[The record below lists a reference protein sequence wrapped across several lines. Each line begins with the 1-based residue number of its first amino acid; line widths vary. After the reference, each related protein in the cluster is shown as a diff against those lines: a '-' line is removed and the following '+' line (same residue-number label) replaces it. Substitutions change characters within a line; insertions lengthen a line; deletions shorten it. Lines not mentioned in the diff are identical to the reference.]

1 MPWASLQLHKAANL
15 IAACVFAF
23 ASPSLFSQTT
33 PETTKPSEY
42 LRTSWHTEDGLP
54 DGNITAIAQTPD
66 GYLWLGTFRGLA
78 RFDGARFVAIG
89 ANEGDAA
96 FPGGRI
102 SELFVD
108 AQGRLWVAGD
118 AGELG
123 YFQNGAFVQ
132 VTSVGGV
139 AVVGKNAPG
148 AAAKEVV
155 IHSTHSRGLPASD
168 LAEDSTGTIWFR
180 FGSAGLIRV
189 RDGEAV
195 MVTATNGLPTT
206 EVLALV
212 PDRDR
217 KPWLLGADG
226 LFRWSAGGW
235 AKIAT
240 TEGSLPGHAVACP
253 SSRDGFWLVVPQS
266 PGTGGGQIIHLP
278 DSPAPQRFEV
288 TPWFSDLQ
296 RSQVTAIWED
306 QTGRIWIGTHW
317 GGVMF
322 ADETGHWHQA
332 ESTGPLTKTRV
343 LSLFQDEQ
351 GAIWVGTLGEGLH
364 RLLPRIVKTLQLPSP
379 NRDFLINTVCA
390 GRSGDI
396 WVGTDTGGVFRFTEG
411 KWMHFGAQ
419 EGVDGPVYSILE
431 DRHTNVWCGVGTHLL
446 QFLNGRLGRTT
457 EPALNAGYALALFED
472 REGGIWVA
480 TPRGPAHCKGNRTTL
495 RSLGPSTTGVE
506 IRAFGQDAAG
516 DIWVGTIAQGAFC
529 VRSNRVDHFGPEAGL
544 TNPDARSVWCS
555 GNGEVWI
562 GTLGDGLFR
571 FRDGK
576 FQHIGNTDGLLDGT
590 INGILEDGHGEMWFT
605 TYNGLFGCSQDELS
619 FYQRGRT
626 PGLSCRWFSL
636 KNGLDF
642 RTCSGSG
649 QPVISRGND
658 GRIWFSNQ
666 SSLGVLEPQ
675 AGIKRGRSRKLLV
688 DSVVVDGEA
697 GETQPNGS
705 FRVPS
710 GFRSL
715 EIHYTSPDLISP
727 ASLRFRYRMQG
738 YEDEWVEAGE
748 RRVAYYNHVPPGQYQ
763 FEIMAG
769 GPGENWRQWSRNFTL
784 DVVPRFYE
792 LRRVQVG
799 GSLALLAILA
809 GSVWYAGRVRLRRR
823 LEKIE
828 AQNALER
835 ERGRIARDLH
845 DDLGA
850 GLAEVVLLG
859 ELAREDEVTAVE
871 MKTHVSD
878 MTEKTR
884 QLVAAMDEIVWTV
897 NPRNDSI
904 PNLASYVAEHAR
916 KFFSSASIRCR
927 LDIMPELPALPV
939 PAAARHNLFLA
950 VKEALHNVLKH
961 SGAGEVW
968 LRMHWAA
975 GGFRLEVQDDG
986 QGFDSNGS
994 THHGDGLENMRHR
1007 LESVGGQTLITS
1019 QRGHGT
1025 TVCFSLPVTEK

>member
-1 MPWASLQLHKAANL
+1 M
-15 IAACVFAF
+15 AACGFAF
-23 ASPSLFSQTT
+23 ASPSFFAQ
-33 PETTKPSEY
+33 PNPDIKPPEY

-78 RFDGARFVAIG
+78 RFDGARFATIG
-89 ANEGDAA
+89 ENDGDGA

-102 SELFVD
+102 SELLVD

-118 AGELG
+118 GGELG
-123 YFQNGAFVQ
+123 YFQKGVFVQ
-132 VTSVGGV
+132 VTSAGGV
-139 AVVGKNAPG
+139 TVVGKNRPGVAP
-148 AAAKEVV
+148 KEVA
-155 IHSTHSRGLPASD
+155 IHSTHSRGLPAAD

-180 FGSAGLIRV
+180 FGSTGLVRA

-212 PDRDR
+212 PDRGR
-217 KPWLLGADG
+217 RPWLLGTDG
-226 LFRWSAGGW
+226 LFRWSADGW
-235 AKIAT
+235 SRIAT
-240 TEGSLPGHAVACP
+240 TRGTLPGPAVACP
-253 SSRDGFWLVVPQS
+253 SRSDGFWLVVPHA
-266 PGTGGGQIIHLP
+266 PGTGGGQVIHLP
-278 DSPAPQRFEV
+278 NTLASRHFEV

-296 RSQVTAIWED
+296 RSKVTAIWED
-306 QTGRIWIGTHW
+306 QTGRIWLGTHW

-322 ADETGHWHQA
+322 ADETGHWRQA
-332 ESTGPLTKTRV
+332 ESAGPLSQSLV

-364 RLLPRIVKTLQLPSP
+364 RLVPRVVKTLQLPAS
-379 NRDFLINTVCA
+379 NRDFLITTVCA
-390 GRSGDI
+390 APSGNV
-396 WVGTDTGGVFRFTEG
+396 WVGTDTAGVFRLTEG
-411 KWMHFGAQ
+411 KWTHFGAE
-419 EGVDGPVYSILE
+419 EGLNGPVYSILE
-431 DRHTNVWCGVGTHLL
+431 DRHTNVWCGVGTHVL
-446 QFLNGRLGRTT
+446 QFLNGRFTRTS
-457 EPALNAGYALALFED
+457 EPVLNAGHALALFED
-472 REGGIWVA
+472 REGAVWAG
-480 TPRGPAHCKGNRTTL
+480 TSRGAAHCEGNRTIL
-495 RSLGPSTTGVE
+495 RSLGASVTGVE

-529 VRSNRVDHFGPEAGL
+529 IRSNRVEHFGPKEGL

-555 GNGEVWI
+555 GNEVWI

-576 FQHIGNTDGLLDGT
+576 FQHIGNADGLLDGT
-590 INGILEDGHGEMWFT
+590 INGILEDGQGEMWFT
-605 TYNGLFGCSQDELS
+605 TYNGLFGCSLEELS
-619 FYQRGRT
+619 HYQPGRT
-626 PGLSCRWFSL
+626 PGLSCRWFSV
-636 KNGLDF
+636 KDGLDF

-649 QPVISRGND
+649 QPVISRGKD

-666 SSLGVLEPQ
+666 SSLGVLDPQ

-688 DSVVVDGEA
+688 ESIVVDGQAKEI
-697 GETQPNGS
+697 QPNGS

-710 GFRSL
+710 GFHSL

-748 RRVAYYNHVPPGQYQ
+748 RRVAYYNRLPPARYQ

-769 GPGENWRQWSRNFTL
+769 GPGENWRQWSRDFTL
-784 DVVPRFYE
+784 DVVPRFHE

-799 GSLALLAILA
+799 GSVALLAILA
-809 GSVWYAGRVRLRRR
+809 GSVWVTGRARLRRR

-828 AQNALER
+828 ALNALER
-835 ERGRIARDLH
+835 ERHRIARDLH

-859 ELAREDEVTAVE
+859 ELARQDEVPAGE
-871 MKTHVSD
+871 MKEQVSD
-878 MTEKTR
+878 MTEKAR

-897 NPRNDSI
+897 NPRNDSV

-916 KFFSSASIRCR
+916 KFFSSATIHCR
-927 LDIMPELPALPV
+927 LDITADLPLLPV

-961 SGAGEVW
+961 SRANEVW
-968 LRMHWAA
+968 LRMRFAA
-975 GGFRLEVQDDG
+975 GEFTLEVQDDG
-986 QGFDSNGS
+986 QGFDSIGVS
-994 THHGDGLENMRHR
+994 GHGDGLENMRHR
-1007 LESVGGQTLITS
+1007 LESVGGHTLITS
-1019 QRGHGT
+1019 QPSHGT
-1025 TVCFSLPVTEK
+1025 TVRFSLPVAEK